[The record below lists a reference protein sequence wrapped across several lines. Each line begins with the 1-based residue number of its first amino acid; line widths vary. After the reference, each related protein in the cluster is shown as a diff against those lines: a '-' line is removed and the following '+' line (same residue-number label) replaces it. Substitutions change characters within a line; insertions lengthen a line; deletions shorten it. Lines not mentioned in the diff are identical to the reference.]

1 MKPNQEQERAKLA
14 SGFTLIEV
22 LIAIAV
28 FSVGL
33 LAIGSLQISGT
44 QANSSAKWHT
54 EAATWASDRIEKVI
68 QLPYGHADLV
78 DLGGPHPDIT
88 DGIYT
93 MSWTVTDDDPIPNTK
108 SIRFTVRWTERGR
121 PKDLSLTYYRANL

>member
-1 MKPNQEQERAKLA
+1 MNSNQKKEPTNSG

-44 QANSSAKWHT
+44 QANASAKWHT

-68 QLPYGHADLV
+68 QLPYGHADLS

-88 DGIYT
+88 DGNYT
-93 MSWTVTDDDPIPNTK
+93 MSWTVTDNDPIDNTK
-108 SIRFTVRWTERGR
+108 TIRFTVRWTERGR
-121 PKDLSLTYYRANL
+121 PKNLSLNYYRADL